1 MGWASRLCRERVP
14 SWRLYYLHT
23 KHKNNLCRF
32 WVVCQNVLN
41 MTNSVV
47 KEKFPLGFPWQ
58 TQDPFL
64 FCVYHRDL
72 FPEGNE
78 HMGPSQE
85 KLRGRFIGQDF
96 TIKDGWR
103 MYHGRQVPGFP
114 QHPHRGF
121 ETITV
126 VPEGLVDHTDSL
138 GATGRFGH
146 GDVQWMTAGKGIL
159 HSEMFPLVNQKKSN
173 PLLLFQI
180 WLNLPRRSKF
190 VEPHYKMLWS
200 ENIPIHQTEGAEVT
214 IVAGD
219 FNETKALDTTPD
231 SWAADP
237 ENGVAVWLIKMKPNS
252 QLALPAADKEVNRS
266 IYFYQGD
273 SLEVSGETLPAQQ
286 GADLHAD
293 QKTILKSGEDEVHL
307 LLLQGKPIGE
317 PVVQQGPFV
326 MNTQEEIYETI
337 REYQRTQFGGWP
349 WPKDEFVHPREK
361 GRFAKHADGKEEVK
375 S

>member
-1 MGWASRLCRERVP
+1 MSAI
-14 SWRLYYLHT
+14 
-23 KHKNNLCRF
+23 KQIK
-32 WVVCQNVLN
+32 
-41 MTNSVV
+41 
-47 KEKFPLGFPWQ
+47 PLGFPWE

-78 HMGPSQE
+78 EMGPDVE
-85 KLRGRFIGQDF
+85 HLKGRMIGQDF

-103 MYHGRQVPGFP
+103 MYHGQRVPGFP

-126 VPEGLVDHTDSL
+126 VPEGLVDHSDSM

-146 GDVQWMTAGKGIL
+146 GDVQWMTAGKGVL
-159 HSEMFPLVNQKKSN
+159 HSEMFPLVNDDKGN

-190 VEPHYKMLWS
+190 VEPHYKMLWA
-200 ENIPIHQTEGAEVT
+200 EDIPVHKTDDAEVT

-219 FNETKALDTTPD
+219 FDETSSLDTTPD

-237 ENGVAVWLIKMKPNS
+237 TNGVAIWLIKIKANGELKLP
-252 QLALPAADKEVNRS
+252 LADASINRS
-266 IYFYQGD
+266 IYFYKGD
-273 SLEVSGETLPAQQ
+273 TISIGDERLNEQQ
-286 GADLHAD
+286 GADIHVD
-293 QKTILKSGEDEVHL
+293 QEVTVKNGNEEAHI

-326 MNTQEEIYETI
+326 MNTQEEIYDTF
-337 REYQRTQFGGWP
+337 REFQRTQFGGWP
-349 WPKDEFVHPREK
+349 WPKDEFVHPKEK
-361 GRFAKHADGKEEVK
+361 GRFALHADGHEEVK
-375 S
+375 

>member
-1 MGWASRLCRERVP
+1 MAAI
-14 SWRLYYLHT
+14 
-23 KHKNNLCRF
+23 KQIK
-32 WVVCQNVLN
+32 
-41 MTNSVV
+41 
-47 KEKFPLGFPWQ
+47 PLGFPWA

-72 FPEGNE
+72 FPKGNGE
-78 HMGPSQE
+78 MGPDAE
-85 KLRGRFIGQDF
+85 ELKGRMIGQDF

-103 MYHGRQVPGFP
+103 MYHGQQVPGFP

-126 VPEGLVDHTDSL
+126 VPEGLVDHSDSM

-146 GDVQWMTAGKGIL
+146 GDVQWMTAGKGVL
-159 HSEMFPLVNQKKSN
+159 HSEMFPLVNDDEGN

-180 WLNLPRRSKF
+180 WLNLPKRSKF
-190 VEPHYKMLWS
+190 VEPHYKMLWA
-200 ENIPIHQTEGAEVT
+200 EDIPVHETEDASVT

-219 FNETKALDTTPD
+219 FNETKSLDTTPD

-237 ENGVAVWLIKMKPNS
+237 SNGVAIWLIKIKPNG
-252 QLALPAADKEVNRS
+252 QLTLPVADQEINRS
-266 IYFYQGD
+266 IYFYQGED
-273 SLEVSGETLPAQQ
+273 IQIEGQSLTEQT
-286 GADLHAD
+286 GADLFAD
-293 QKTILKSGEDEVHL
+293 QEVTIQNGSKEAHL

-326 MNTQEEIYETI
+326 MNSQEEIYETI

-349 WPKDEFVHPREK
+349 WPKNEFVHPREK
-361 GRFAKHADGKEEVK
+361 GRFALHADGTEEVK
-375 S
+375 

>member
-1 MGWASRLCRERVP
+1 MS
-14 SWRLYYLHT
+14 S
-23 KHKNNLCRF
+23 
-32 WVVCQNVLN
+32 
-41 MTNSVV
+41 SVI
-47 KEKFPLGFPWQ
+47 KQLMPLGFPWQ

-72 FPEGNE
+72 FPAGNE
-78 HMGPSQE
+78 ELGPSDGQ
-85 KLRGRFIGQDF
+85 LRGRMMGQDF

-103 MYHGRQVPGFP
+103 MYHGQKVPGFP

-126 VPEGLVDHTDSL
+126 VPEGLVDHSDSM

-146 GDVQWMTAGKGIL
+146 GDVQWMTAGRGVL
-159 HSEMFPLVNQKKSN
+159 HSEMFPLVNGDKEN

-190 VEPHYKMLWS
+190 VEPHYKMLWA
-200 ENIPIHQTEGAEVT
+200 EDIPIHKAETAEVT
-214 IVAGD
+214 IIAGD
-219 FNETKALDTTPD
+219 FGETKALATTPD

-237 ENGVAVWLIKMKPNS
+237 ANGVAVWLIKIEANGEIT
-252 QLALPAADKEVNRS
+252 LPAANKDVNRS
-266 IYFYQGD
+266 IYFYRGSTLIID
-273 SLEVSGETLPAQQ
+273 DETLSQQQ

-293 QKTILKSGEDEVHL
+293 QEVTIRNGNEEAHL

-326 MNTQEEIYETI
+326 MNTQEEIYDTI
-337 REYQRTQFGGWP
+337 REYQQTQFGGWP
-349 WPKDEFVHPREK
+349 WPQNEFVHPREE
-361 GRFAKHADGKEEVK
+361 GRFALHANGEKEVK
-375 S
+375 